1 MSPRRRT
8 GGCARP
14 AALSPN
20 AQARPQPKPVARTVA
35 TVSAPALPAA
45 PAAKPVKAGK
55 TPSADEG
62 DWEQFWSRHT
72 RPVQGLGECSS
83 SAANLPLIN

>member
-1 MSPRRRT
+1 MRLSRRT
-8 GGCARP
+8 GGCAAR
-14 AALSPN
+14 SPVAN

-62 DWEQFWSRHT
+62 DWEQF
-72 RPVQGLGECSS
+72 
-83 SAANLPLIN
+83 